1 MGRIVV
7 TEFLTLD
14 GRMSGPGNDQSWV
27 TETFDGDMDE
37 ETLAQQRTVDLIL
50 LGRVTYQELAGYWPT
65 VRTDHPEITR
75 HMNDTPKAVV
85 STTLDR
91 APWGDHAPARVLTD
105 LRRETVAA
113 VKREVAGDIAVIG
126 SASVVA
132 ELAALDL
139 VDEYKLMLHPV
150 VLGAGAPL
158 FENLDRRRFTHT
170 RTRALANGVVVL
182 HYAA

>member
-1 MGRIVV
+1 M
-7 TEFLTLD
+7 
-14 GRMSGPGNDQSWV
+14 
-27 TETFDGDMDE
+27 
-37 ETLAQQRTVDLIL
+37 
-50 LGRVTYQELAGYWPT
+50 
-65 VRTDHPEITR
+65 
-75 HMNDTPKAVV
+75 
-85 STTLDR
+85 
-91 APWGDHAPARVLTD
+91 
-105 LRRETVAA
+105 
-113 VKREVAGDIAVIG
+113 KREVAGDIAVIG
-126 SASVVA
+126 SAGVVA